1 MCRLFGFRSIL
12 NSGVHRSLSSADN
25 ALGTQSEFHPDGW
38 GVAYYIGGSPH
49 LIRSA
54 GSARHDELFERV
66 SGIATSQTVV
76 AHVRRATQGVKS
88 SLNSH
93 PFQYGPWIFAHNGN
107 IKNFADFRPVLVE
120 KIDPELR
127 PYILGDTDS
136 EVLFY
141 LFLTSLKRH
150 GELFEKNLPPL
161 AAADALLEM
170 ISSVTS
176 VVGPYTHDSFAPP
189 TETFLT
195 CIVTN
200 GEIML
205 AHQGGKDLLFSTYK
219 GLCPERVSCGF
230 HADNCERPPVIGERV
245 NHLIFS
251 SEPLQ
256 GENVWTPM
264 APGQIVGVD
273 REMRLQ
279 QFGQHLLNAMMI

>member
-1 MCRLFGFRSIL
+1 MCRLFGFRSVL

-38 GVAYYIGGSPH
+38 GVAYYIGGAPH
-49 LIRSA
+49 LVRSA
-54 GSARHDELFERV
+54 GSAHHDALFERI
-66 SGIATSQTVV
+66 SGIASSQTVV

-107 IKNFADFRPVLVE
+107 VKGFS
-120 KIDPELR
+120 ELR
-127 PYILGDTDS
+127 EALVQKISPDLQRFILGDTDS

-141 LFLTSLKRH
+141 LFLTCMQRH
-150 GELFEKNLPPL
+150 ADLFNQQLPPL

-170 ISSVTS
+170 IDIVTS
-176 VVGPYTHDSFAPP
+176 IAGPYTRDPFAPP

-200 GEIML
+200 GRLML
-205 AHQGGKDLLFSTYK
+205 AHQGGKDLLYSTHK
-219 GLCPERVSCGF
+219 ASCPERSACG
-230 HADNCERPPVIGERV
+230 HLSPNCERAAVMGESV
-245 NHLIFS
+245 NHLIFT
-251 SEPLQ
+251 SESLQ
-256 GENVWTPM
+256 GDNLWTPM

-273 REMRLQ
+273 DEMRLQ